1 MFSSTNIGRL
11 LTAFPAGVFQKEV
24 KDSQADRYAKRC
36 TSRDLLVTLL
46 LGHLQQ
52 ASSLRSLTAMSQ
64 VIDEHQYHLNAR
76 SVPRSTLSDA
86 LNKRS
91 VSPFQKAAE
100 HMLKC
105 VGGQQRRQLGRMI
118 SLIDSTSI
126 TLRGPGF
133 DEWTLSN
140 KTRITQGLKVH
151 TGFDPNQLAPT
162 YINITPVNVNDMTDA
177 LRMPIQPN
185 MTYVFDK
192 GYCDYGWWHELHV
205 AGAYFVTRLKSNANV
220 QLSHAHSHPLSVT
233 SVSADEIVQFGRRQ
247 NAFQGTPVRRITVK
261 VDGWKH
267 PLILITNDMSSPPE
281 ELAELYKQRWQIE
294 LFFKWIK
301 QHLKLKRFFGFSEN
315 AVRLQI
321 YSAVITYLLLHFF
334 HTRSGLWESMFDLTR
349 RLSCVWFDRPL
360 TRRNQA
366 LERKS
371 IEKLRAA
378 QGSLQL

>member
-1 MFSSTNIGRL
+1 MFSSTNLGQL
-11 LTAFPAGVFQKEV
+11 LTAFPADIFQKEV
-24 KDSQADRYAKRC
+24 KSSQADRYAKRC

-52 ASSLRSLTAMSQ
+52 ASSLRSLTTISQ
-64 VIDEHQYHLNAR
+64 AIDEHQYHLNAR

-100 HMLKC
+100 YMLKC
-105 VGGQQRRQLGRMI
+105 TAGQQKRQLGRMI
-118 SLIDSTSI
+118 SLIDSTPI

-133 DEWTLSN
+133 DEWTLGN

-151 TGFDPNQLAPT
+151 TGFDPVQLAPT

-177 LRMPIQPN
+177 LKMSIQPN

-192 GYCDYGWWHELHV
+192 GYCDYGWWHELHI

-220 QLSHAHSHPLSVT
+220 KLSHKHSHPLSET

-247 NAFQGTPVRRITVK
+247 NAFQNTSVRRITVK
-261 VDGWKH
+261 IDDWRN
-267 PLILITNDMSSPPE
+267 PLVLITNDMTSPPE
-281 ELAELYKQRWQIE
+281 DLADLYKQRWQIE

-301 QHLKLKRFFGFSEN
+301 QHLKLKRFFGYSEN

-321 YSAVITYLLLHFF
+321 YSAVITYLLLHFL
-334 HTRSGLWESMFDLTR
+334 HKRIGTLESMFDLIR
-349 RLSCVWFDRPL
+349 RLSCIWFDRPQ

-371 IEKLRAA
+371 IEKLKAA